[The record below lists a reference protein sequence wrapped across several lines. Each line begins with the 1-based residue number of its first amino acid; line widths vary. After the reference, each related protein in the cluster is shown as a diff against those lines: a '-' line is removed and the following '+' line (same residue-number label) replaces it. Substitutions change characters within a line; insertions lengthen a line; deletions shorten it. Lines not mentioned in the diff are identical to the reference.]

1 MSTRPEPADHLPSLS
16 PAATGEP
23 MADRLAAMARDLLE
37 QESLQATVD
46 RIAAHAVD
54 LVDGCDAA
62 GILTLHR
69 GKVQTLAASAD
80 VVRDSDRIQGELSE
94 GPCFNAVTDDQPI
107 QRIPDLT
114 TSTDRWPRYAPH
126 ARALGIESALGFRLF
141 TRHEILG
148 ALNLYSFRPRAFT
161 EASEHLG
168 WLLASHAA
176 VAFAYARTEEQLTTA
191 LQTRHEIGTATGIVM
206 ERLHLDDD
214 QAAFEVLKKT
224 SQDLNIKLRD
234 VARTIINNKTIPR
247 PPR

>member
-1 MSTRPEPADHLPSLS
+1 
-16 PAATGEP
+16 
-23 MADRLAAMARDLLE
+23 MADRLAAMAHDLLE
-37 QESLQATVD
+37 QDSLQATVD
-46 RIAAHAVD
+46 RIAAHTVD

-62 GILTLHR
+62 GILTLRR
-69 GKVQTLAASAD
+69 GQVRTLAATAD
-80 VVRDSDRIQGELSE
+80 VVRASDRIQGELGE
-94 GPCFNAVTDDQPI
+94 GPCFNAVTDDQPV
-107 QRIPDLT
+107 QHIPDLT
-114 TSTDRWPRYAPH
+114 ASANSWPRYAPQVG
-126 ARALGIESALGFRLF
+126 ALGIGSALGFRLF
-141 TRHEILG
+141 TRQGTLG

-206 ERLHLDDD
+206 ERFHLSDD
-214 QAAFEVLKKT
+214 QAAFDVLKKT

-234 VARTIINNKTIPR
+234 VARTILNDETIPR